1 MKFRLSLLLCFL
13 FLSFFGQEKVFYF
26 KDANKEYS
34 SKTIGSANFKEVV
47 DDIVLESKTDAVF
60 WFKIPKSL
68 DDDDYVFQIKSID
81 TKGAKGFQGNKVL
94 EKLPYQRYNVFQF
107 TRNEDTF
114 IKIAS
119 NSKAYYPITLNK
131 SDIFNFNEKKIITY
145 NSFYYG
151 FSFLVI
157 LYCFVYYFY
166 FKDYAFLYYS
176 VFLASITLGFLII
189 DGTLNLFG
197 VSKKITN
204 FLIITNYI
212 ALAFFA
218 SKFINSFLFLESI
231 YPKLKKYTY
240 TVGVLIILSGLIYFI
255 TDSHLYLLTLNILV
269 FSLLL
274 IYWLTSV
281 LLFKRNIYTKILVL
295 AFALLLFSAIDSFVL
310 TNFGFRIFKSNPL
323 LMKIGG
329 IVQIIVLWFAVI
341 FREKILRKENA
352 FMKKEIISFSDSIN
366 LNDEKVKNENTLEDL
381 SHREREIFN
390 LIIQGKSNKMISAEL
405 NISVNT
411 VKFHIK
417 NIYEKLNIKS
427 RKEALN
433 IDLNIAK
440 L

>member
-1 MKFRLSLLLCFL
+1 M
-13 FLSFFGQEKVFYF
+13 
-26 KDANKEYS
+26 
-34 SKTIGSANFKEVV
+34 
-47 DDIVLESKTDAVF
+47 
-60 WFKIPKSL
+60 
-68 DDDDYVFQIKSID
+68 
-81 TKGAKGFQGNKVL
+81 
-94 EKLPYQRYNVFQF
+94 
-107 TRNEDTF
+107 
-114 IKIAS
+114 
-119 NSKAYYPITLNK
+119 
-131 SDIFNFNEKKIITY
+131 
-145 NSFYYG
+145 
-151 FSFLVI
+151 VI

-212 ALAFFA
+212 ALTFFA
-218 SKFINSFLFLESI
+218 SKFINSFLFLENI

-255 TDSHLYLLTLNILV
+255 TDSYLYLLTLNVLV

-329 IVQIIVLWFAVI
+329 IV
-341 FREKILRKENA
+341 
-352 FMKKEIISFSDSIN
+352 
-366 LNDEKVKNENTLEDL
+366 
-381 SHREREIFN
+381 
-390 LIIQGKSNKMISAEL
+390 
-405 NISVNT
+405 
-411 VKFHIK
+411 
-417 NIYEKLNIKS
+417 
-427 RKEALN
+427 
-433 IDLNIAK
+433 
-440 L
+440 